1 MKLLLDTHIVIW
13 AIMDDPRLT
22 RTAKALMTE
31 NAGECFFSAAS
42 IWEVAIQNSMP
53 GRFVGISSKDLAAEA
68 KCAGFRNMDV
78 TSEHA
83 EVVETLPHHH
93 EDPFDRMLVAQAMA
107 EGCVLV
113 THDDHLPAYGAFV
126 RRV

>member
-13 AIMDDPRLT
+13 AIMDDSRLT
-22 RTAKALMTE
+22 RSARSLLTD
-31 NAGECFFSAAS
+31 NAGACFFSLAS
-42 IWEVAIQNSMP
+42 IWEVAIKNSIP
-53 GRFVGISSKDLAAEA
+53 GRFIGISSKELAAEA
-68 KCAGFRNMDV
+68 QAAGFRNMDV

-93 EDPFDRMLVAQAMA
+93 EDLFDRMLVAQAMA
-107 EGCVLV
+107 EGCILV

-126 RRV
+126 KRV

>member
-1 MKLLLDTHIVIW
+1 MKLLLDTHIVLW

-22 RTAKALMTE
+22 RSAKALLMN

-42 IWEVAIQNSMP
+42 VWEVAIKNSIP
-53 GRFVGISSKDLAAEA
+53 GRFIGISSKDLAAEA
-68 KCAGFRNMDV
+68 KAAGFHNMDV

-83 EVVETLPHHH
+83 EVIETLPHHH

-107 EGCVLV
+107 EGCILV
-113 THDDHLPAYGAFV
+113 THDDRLPAYGAFV
-126 RRV
+126 RHV